1 MKVPKGLLAAV
12 IVLAVLSGGVYWS
25 NKHKADEE
33 KKPLPDAAPKILTI
47 PEDQFR
53 EIKLAKR
60 DQNPVVLSNASGTW
74 EMTGPKAVVAD
85 PAAVAPLVTAL
96 SSLVSDRLIDDK
108 SGDLTGYGLA
118 NPSETITIT
127 KKDGKTD
134 TLLLGD
140 DTPTQSGTFVKLA
153 NDPRIFTIPTYTKTS
168 FDKDV
173 KDLRDKRLLTF
184 NSDKMTRV
192 TLNTIEFG
200 KSSPTDWQ
208 ILKPKPLRADGAQID
223 ELVRKLKDAKI
234 DTSVSDEDAK
244 KAQTAF
250 AGGTKVA
257 TATITD
263 PSGTQTLEIRSSGK
277 DKDKTYYAKSSV
289 VDGVWKVPN
298 DLGDAT
304 AKTLDDFRNKKLF
317 DFGFS
322 DPNKVEVG
330 TTTFTKNGADQN
342 AKWMSGST
350 QMDSSSVQSVIDK
363 LRDLAATKF
372 AEAGGGDPYLALS
385 VSSDNGKK
393 TEKVNITKKG
403 DNFFAVREGEP
414 GVYQVDGKTID
425 DLQKAAAS
433 VKPYT
438 PPKVDAKKK

>member
-1 MKVPKGLLAAV
+1 MKVPKGLLAAA

-25 NKHKADEE
+25 NKHKEAED

-47 PEDQFR
+47 PEDQFK
-53 EIKLAKR
+53 EVKFAKK
-60 DQNPVVLSNASGTW
+60 DQEPLILSKASGTW
-74 EMTGPKAVVAD
+74 AMTAPKAMAAD
-85 PAAVAPLVTAL
+85 QDAVTPVISSL
-96 SSLVSDRLIDDK
+96 SNLVSDRLIDDK

-118 NPSETITIT
+118 NPGETITIT

-153 NDPRIFTIPTYTKTS
+153 NDPRIFTIPSYTKTGI
-168 FDKDV
+168 DKTA
-173 KDLRDKRLLTF
+173 KDLRDKRMLTF
-184 NSDKMTRV
+184 NSDKLTRV
-192 TLNTIEFG
+192 TLNAVEFG
-200 KSSPTDWQ
+200 KSGATEWQ
-208 ILKPKPLRADGAQID
+208 ILKPKPMRADSSQVD

-234 DTSVSDEDAK
+234 DPSVSDEDAK
-244 KAQTAF
+244 KAQSAF
-250 AGGTKVA
+250 AGGARVA
-257 TATITD
+257 TATTTD
-263 PSGTQTLEIRSSGK
+263 SSGTQTLEIRSAGK

-289 VDGVWKVPN
+289 VEGIWKVPN

-304 AKTLDDFRNKKLF
+304 AKAVDDFRNKKLF
-317 DFGFS
+317 DFGFN

-330 TTTFTKNGADQN
+330 TYSFTKSGSDQN
-342 AKWMSGST
+342 AKWTSGST
-350 QMDSSSVQSVIDK
+350 QMDSSSIQSVVDK

-372 AEAGGGDPYLALS
+372 AETGGGDSYLALS

-414 GVYQVDGKTID
+414 GIYQVDGKSID

-438 PPKVDAKKK
+438 PPKAETKKK